1 MRSTSETREHAM
13 NAIGA
18 ISSISGIGGASGAAG
33 ISGIGSTSSISGA
46 STLNGA
52 GVVDGTTAG
61 QGSGGSFLNSLSDAM
76 GSLNTQL
83 NQADAGA
90 AGFAAGGSADLHTV
104 MLQMEE
110 ASISLK
116 AAVSVRDKMLEA
128 YQEIMRTQV

>member
-1 MRSTSETREHAM
+1 M

-18 ISSISGIGGASGAAG
+18 VSSVTNVPG
-33 ISGIGSTSSISGA
+33 ISGTSSVSPISGA

-52 GVVDGTTAG
+52 GAVDGSAAG
-61 QGSGGSFLNSLSDAM
+61 TQAPGDSFLNSLSDAF

-83 NQADAGA
+83 NAADSSMAN
-90 AGFAAGGSADLHTV
+90 FAAGGSADLHTV

-110 ASISLK
+110 ASMSLK
-116 AAVSVRDKMLEA
+116 ATVDVRDKVLEA